1 MVKPTPTSCACGCPP
16 CFALRRG
23 LPRALGPVYK
33 CAQVTRC
40 KGSGKCQHR
49 CKFIHPARGS
59 HWSWQG
65 CFLCL
70 ARFAHLA
77 APLPREN
84 TDVRQRRFRA
94 HSSSCSHLEVWR
106 FTGKQFVHRVQRH
119 VSIYYHRFGCFNQV
133 GLSVTLS
140 GIQAAAAKIHRGP
153 PSPQLHLSCVSRPCH
168 RCKT

>member
-1 MVKPTPTSCACGCPP
+1 MPSAFYWPLLVPCTPAG
-16 CFALRRG
+16 LRRQ
-23 LPRALGPVYK
+23 LTSSLGPVYK

-49 CKFIHPARGS
+49 CKFIHPARGN

-77 APLPREN
+77 APLPRGN
-84 TDVRQRRFRA
+84 TDVRHRRFRA
-94 HSSSCSHLEVWR
+94 RSISCAHLEVWR
-106 FTGKQFVHRVQRH
+106 FTCSQFVHRARH
-119 VSIYYHRFGCFNQV
+119 RVSISYHRFGCFNQV

-140 GIQAAAAKIHRGP
+140 GILAAAPIIHRGP
-153 PSPQLHLSCVSRPCH
+153 PSPQPQPSCVSRA
-168 RCKT
+168 RQWSKT